1 MIKKR
6 IYGNILLKLEI
17 GGEKMKKTVLSILA
31 VGSLISGMG
40 TITYAA
46 TERAKVSY
54 SAHVKKLTDFETANK
69 KKNSNNSYGI
79 NNVTSVGGAL
89 SSWIENTS
97 GGNITS
103 KVNYNSK
110 GEYRMNYTN
119 SNATAYQDKY
129 VRLNISTQLTQS
141 GGVSTAGSWTPDK
154 E

>member
-1 MIKKR
+1 M
-6 IYGNILLKLEI
+6 
-17 GGEKMKKTVLSILA
+17 
-31 VGSLISGMG
+31 
-40 TITYAA
+40 
-46 TERAKVSY
+46 
-54 SAHVKKLTDFETANK
+54 
-69 KKNSNNSYGI
+69 
-79 NNVTSVGGAL
+79 TSVGGAL